1 MKSSASFR
9 LQGALGVALSIN
21 IAERREMGDLIEVF
35 KTLNGFN
42 NVIKSAWFDFPDPVQ
57 NRHST
62 RSTTTIGNEGEEVDR
77 TSIVRERARTEFRN
91 QTFRA
96 ARAWSSLPDN
106 VRNAKSIIAFKN
118 AYDTWKQFQTQ

>member
-42 NVIKSAWFDFPDPVQ
+42 NVIKSAWFYFPDPVQ

-62 RSTTTIGNEGEEVDR
+62 RSTTNIGNEGE
-77 TSIVRERARTEFRN
+77 
-91 QTFRA
+91 
-96 ARAWSSLPDN
+96 
-106 VRNAKSIIAFKN
+106 
-118 AYDTWKQFQTQ
+118 